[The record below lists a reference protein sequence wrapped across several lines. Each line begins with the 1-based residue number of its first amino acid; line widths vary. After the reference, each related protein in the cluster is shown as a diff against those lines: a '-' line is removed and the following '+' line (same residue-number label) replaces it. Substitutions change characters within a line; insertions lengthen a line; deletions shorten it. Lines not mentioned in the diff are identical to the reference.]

1 MLIISIKDKNKKRKQ
16 EDKLIY
22 LIFGGVNMLDKL
34 ERRIELLSQS
44 GNNTKQIVLEEM
56 KNERFILREV
66 FYE

>member
-1 MLIISIKDKNKKRKQ
+1 MHLKKSNSNQ
-16 EDKLIY
+16 NNVDKLVY
-22 LIFGGVNMLDKL
+22 LIFWRENMLDKL
-34 ERRIELLSQS
+34 DRWIELLSQS

>member
-22 LIFGGVNMLDKL
+22 LIFWRVNMLDKL
-34 ERRIELLSQS
+34 ERWIELLSQS

>member
-1 MLIISIKDKNKKRKQ
+1 MTRK
-16 EDKLIY
+16 ETKAL
-22 LIFGGVNMLDKL
+22 LD
-34 ERRIELLSQS
+34 RWIELLSQS